1 MNTLNIKEKKKSY
14 TIRNSKMK
22 TKYKIEIIKV
32 KDQLFENINK
42 IDKG

>member
-14 TIRNSKMK
+14 KIRHSKMK

-32 KDQLFENINK
+32 KDQFFENINE
-42 IDKG
+42 IDKE